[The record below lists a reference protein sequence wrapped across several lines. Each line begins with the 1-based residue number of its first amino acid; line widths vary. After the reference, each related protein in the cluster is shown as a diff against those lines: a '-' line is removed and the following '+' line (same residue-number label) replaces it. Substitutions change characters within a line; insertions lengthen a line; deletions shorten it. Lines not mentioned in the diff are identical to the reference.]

1 MAASAAAEDL
11 FSSVVSDIKSYP
23 GKDPLLPWLRYTSSS
38 PILPVLSLS
47 LSFIFNIFLLR
58 ICRGIKKMTELLP
71 PNLLK
76 AKLPRFL
83 QKCAQTFESDKRYK
97 NDPRYLRVWLQLMDY
112 VDEPRVLLRTMEK
125 NDIGMKRSLFYQAYA
140 LYYEKIKKF
149 EDAEKMY
156 HLGVH
161 NLAEPVDDL
170 RRSYEQFLHRMQRHM
185 NKKTLTLRTDKRPL
199 SVVKI
204 EENNENVCG
213 FEDVRKQIPGGSSRN
228 VKCVDKKP
236 ELVDPVVKT
245 KEAVGR
251 CAASTLRENHSSNDG
266 FEIFVDENMERL
278 SKPLDKGE
286 EKAIP
291 KTQQIK
297 SQASQPRQEPLQ
309 VFIDDEESEEN
320 EKDSIDQNEALVGA
334 FVFPSPKDVS
344 SEEGCDGI
352 DGHRSPRNKL
362 REDTVV
368 HRFVGSTILDE
379 PAVENACHHGLVDPT
394 VNLKEAMEDIN
405 NMFGKPI
412 EFVRARRG
420 KQQGKASTRK
430 QALGRFSIL
439 PDNDL
444 DHRQSQATKE
454 QEVGAFSILPDEEFD
469 HQESHPAKIQE
480 LGGFLILPDDD
491 ADDHKQSQHGKKQEL
506 GGFSI
511 LPDDD
516 LDQKQSSKS
525 PHSSSNT
532 RGSDLFEPTV
542 FTKEAMDD
550 INKLFG
556 MPLDL

>member
-23 GKDPLLPWLRYTSSS
+23 GKDPLLPWL
-38 PILPVLSLS
+38 
-47 LSFIFNIFLLR
+47 
-58 ICRGIKKMTELLP
+58 RGIKKMTELLP

-125 NDIGMKRSLFYQAYA
+125 NHIGMKRSLFYQAYA

-170 RRSYEQFLHRMQRHM
+170 QRSYEQFLHRMQRHM

-199 SVVKI
+199 SVVKT
-204 EENNENVCG
+204 EENNENACG
-213 FEDVRKQIPGGSSRN
+213 FEDLRKQIPGGSSRN

-236 ELVDPVVKT
+236 ELVDPAVNT

-266 FEIFVDENMERL
+266 FEIFVDENMEGL

-352 DGHRSPRNKL
+352 DGQRSPRNKL

-430 QALGRFSIL
+430 QALGGFSIL

-469 HQESHPAKIQE
+469 HQESHPAKRQE

-491 ADDHKQSQHGKKQEL
+491 ADNHKQSQHGKKQEL

-516 LDQKQSSKS
+516 LDKKQSSKS
-525 PHSSSNT
+525 PHSCSSNT